1 SYGGSSGGGGSYGSY
16 GSYGGYGPAAVY
28 TSGYSSYPAGSV
40 IGGEQ
45 IISESPAY
53 GSGSVIESVPNSS
66 APIIDSSSVE
76 PAVPADG
83 AMLVVRLPADAEVF
97 VNGAKTAATG
107 SLRRYMSR
115 GLAAGREY
123 DFVVKVVTKRDGEPR
138 EETKVA
144 ALAAGGRS
152 NLDFTVATA
161 RTAKKTS
168 LTLRV
173 PADAKVW
180 LAGNVTVSQGDVRV
194 FETDQLKDGQAWR
207 NYEIRVATLVGGR
220 EQVASKTIDLIGGS
234 TVELEIDP
242 AQRTAAAEATAAL
255 R

>member
-1 SYGGSSGGGGSYGSY
+1 
-16 GSYGGYGPAAVY
+16 
-28 TSGYSSYPAGSV
+28 V

-45 IISESPAY
+45 IISEGAVY
-53 GSGSVIESVPNSS
+53 GSPVYEGGSAIESVPSS

-97 VNGAKTAATG
+97 VNGSKTAATG

-115 GLAAGREY
+115 GLASGREY
-123 DFVVKVVTKRDGEPR
+123 DFAVKVVTRRG

-144 ALAAGGRS
+144 SLAAGGRS
-152 NLDFTVATA
+152 TLDFTAPVAS

-173 PADAKVW
+173 PAGAKVW
-180 LAGNVTVSQGDVRV
+180 LAGNETVSQGDVRV
-194 FETDQLKDGQAWR
+194 FETDQLTDGQAWR
-207 NYEIRVATLVGGR
+207 NYEIRVAAMVDGR
-220 EQVASKTIDLIGGS
+220 EQVVSKTIDLIGGS
-234 TVELEIDP
+234 TVDLRLDP
-242 AQRTAAAEATAAL
+242 AQRTAAAESTAAV